1 MGYSVPRPDEENK
14 YRTDRPPAGGLT
26 IGQPAGSPPPQDDF
40 SGLEQVGSLSE
51 FEDLIQPYKEEE
63 AQPGEVPVQDTDY
76 TLFDAPVLN
85 PANAG
90 GQELGGGGLRM
101 VPTASTDNE
110 GPGGHPDPDG
120 GADKG
125 SSKGL
130 GDPSLGFGIDAH
142 VDSDPGAGDGGG
154 DDRVRGV
161 GRSRRAT
168 TPDQARQTAE
178 HLRSQGVTAEE
189 ASKMSTQGTYGQEI
203 VAALEALEKEEEEK
217 TIHDAMNI
225 EEALAN
231 DNVEWSELDGTNIPG
246 LGEGFRVAINKA
258 TGEVWIKPTDGDW
271 EVWDGSDA
279 LAMDDLLNEDGTPK
293 GDWAVEPIETDIQT
307 DDMGIRT
314 ILALA
319 GNPTEKDLRDW
330 ADRRNNDSEEI
341 QPDDPRW
348 WYGLLAKALGYSDV
362 YHRPYTSPPEE
373 FEELMS
379 KYPELFEYIT

>member
-1 MGYSVPRPDEENK
+1 MTLAWATEPVGGGRPQRRLTPQDEE
-14 YRTDRPPAGGLT
+14 
-26 IGQPAGSPPPQDDF
+26 S
-40 SGLEQVGSLSE
+40 
-51 FEDLIQPYKEEE
+51 
-63 AQPGEVPVQDTDY
+63 
-76 TLFDAPVLN
+76 
-85 PANAG
+85 
-90 GQELGGGGLRM
+90 
-101 VPTASTDNE
+101 
-110 GPGGHPDPDG
+110 
-120 GADKG
+120 
-125 SSKGL
+125 
-130 GDPSLGFGIDAH
+130 
-142 VDSDPGAGDGGG
+142 
-154 DDRVRGV
+154 
-161 GRSRRAT
+161 
-168 TPDQARQTAE
+168 ARQTAE
-178 HLRSQGVTAEE
+178 HLRSKGKTAEE
-189 ASKMSTQGTYGQEI
+189 VAKMNTQGTYGQEI

-246 LGEGFRVAINKA
+246 LGAGFRVAINKA
-258 TGEVWIKPTDGDW
+258 TGEVWIKPPENGNW
-271 EVWDGSDA
+271 EVWNGSNA

-319 GNPTEKDLRDW
+319 RNPTEKDLRDW